1 MINFKSMLIC
11 AFFGSPNTNVFQ
23 TVNRTA
29 SRISLWTSV
38 QSLQSMSFHHDWVTL
53 ILDWRPVF
61 SYNNSILPW
70 KSFLEQL
77 NLLSQSQ
84 SESLPHEFNY
94 IPQWWRHC
102 DPELYALM
110 RKSLE
115 LLWNAIFV
123 VLVSD
128 CANNCKMSQ
137 MLQICDSGAQ
147 KQS

>member
-11 AFFGSPNTNVFQ
+11 AFFALQIQMF
-23 TVNRTA
+23 
-29 SRISLWTSV
+29 SRLWTERPRE
-38 QSLQSMSFHHDWVTL
+38 SLSEHLSSHYRAWVSIT
-53 ILDWRPVF
+53 ILDWRTVF

-137 MLQICDSGAQ
+137 MLQICVPAAQ